1 MVIQRWQSVML
12 LMAGILM
19 GIFSFST
26 IGQIQAPD
34 YTFAVSALGIARE
47 GVATAAGEATGIST
61 WATFVVALL
70 SMILPLIGIF
80 CFKNTTLQKK
90 VVLISV
96 LFTIAVCF
104 LVGWHAYSFAGAF
117 SGSMDWNYSMLAVP
131 VIALIAEIKAW
142 SLIMRDERTL
152 RAANRLR

>member
-1 MVIQRWQSVML
+1 ML
-12 LMAGILM
+12 LIAGIVM

-26 IGQIQAPD
+26 LGQIQAPD

-47 GVATAAGEATGIST
+47 GIATAAGEVTGFST

-80 CFKNTTLQKK
+80 CFKNTSLQKK

-96 LFTIAVCF
+96 LFTIAVSF
-104 LVGWHAYSFAGAF
+104 LVGWHAYSFAGATN
-117 SGSMDWNYSMLAVP
+117 GSMDWNYSMICAP
-131 VIALIAEIKAW
+131 VIAIIAEIRAW
-142 SLIMRDERTL
+142 SLIMNDERTL
-152 RAANRLR
+152 RAADRLR